1 MEERV
6 TKLETTTNN
15 LTYDIATVRELVRSN
30 AGSLKVLEATLNT
43 GVGQMRDYQA
53 HNDRR
58 FDRIEEIATQANDRV
73 HGLLD
78 VVNAIEDR
86 LTIRI
91 DRVEESL
98 AATKQEVGS
107 LKEEVGSLKQEVGS
121 LKQEVGSLST
131 KVEGIEVLIR
141 EVLDRLPPKATD

>member
-6 TKLETTTNN
+6 KKLEETTNN
-15 LTYDIATVRELVRSN
+15 LTYDIATIRELEKSN
-30 AGSLKVLEATLNT
+30 AGSLKVLEATLNA

-58 FDRIEEIATQANDRV
+58 FDRIEQIATQANNRV
-73 HGLLD
+73 NGLLD
-78 VVNAIEDR
+78 IVNAIEDR
-86 LTIRI
+86 LAARIDRVEESLAARI

-98 AATKQEVGS
+98 AAT
-107 LKEEVGSLKQEVGS
+107 
-121 LKQEVGSLST
+121 KQEVGSLST

-141 EVLDRLPPKATD
+141 EVLDRLPPKATN